1 MKNEDYIT
9 KEELLSILN
18 KIEDRARLYNNLET
32 KYNPVLEA
40 KISICSELIQLLT
53 FNKILY

>member
-1 MKNEDYIT
+1 MKNEEYIT

-18 KIEDRARLYNNLET
+18 KIEDRAILYNSIEAE
-32 KYNPVLEA
+32 YNPVLEA

-53 FNKILY
+53 FNEILY